1 MPGKALCISGMVIA
15 GLVVIFFLL
24 DFLLGIVGLVGLAP
38 FQFASPLMDITFIL
52 LAAGLGFL
60 SWTAW
65 KEIV

>member
-15 GLVVIFFLL
+15 GLVMIFFLL
-24 DFLLGIVGLVGLAP
+24 DFVFGLVGLTVAAP
-38 FQFASPLMDITFIL
+38 FKFSSPLMDVAFIL

-60 SWTAW
+60 SWSAW